1 MPAPLVEWTE
11 TRIAQL
17 RHLWAD
23 GLSASIIARQIGGT
37 TRNAVIGKVHRLG
50 LPGRK
55 PRIRVSVH
63 RLRARRAAPRP
74 WSSTR
79 CDAPSIA
86 ARNGVAQRLL
96 TPLPPEPASLGLSL
110 DALTECTCHWPHGDP
125 LKDFGGFCGHPV
137 APGKSYCAHHH
148 GRAFVARDQQASREG
163 AHQ

>member
-1 MPAPLVEWTE
+1 MAAPLTEWTE

-23 GLSASIIARQIGGT
+23 GWSASHIAHQIGGT

-55 PRIRVSVH
+55 PRIRMRSQRM
-63 RLRARRAAPRP
+63 RLRRTPRLWP
-74 WSSTR
+74 QLR
-79 CDAPSIA
+79 DA
-86 ARNGVAQRLL
+86 LL
-96 TPLPPEPASLGLSL
+96 TTKMVMLQSPEPVPLGLPL
-110 DALTECTCHWPHGDP
+110 EALTECTCHWPHGDP

-137 APGKSYCAHHH
+137 APGNSYCAHHH
-148 GRAFVARDQQASREG
+148 RR

>member
-1 MPAPLVEWTE
+1 MAAPLTEWTE

-23 GLSASIIARQIGGT
+23 GWSASHIAQQIGGT

-55 PRIRVSVH
+55 PRMRMRSRRSRV
-63 RLRARRAAPRP
+63 RRTLRSWPP
-74 WSSTR
+74 MR
-79 CDAPSIA
+79 CDVRP
-86 ARNGVAQRLL
+86 V
-96 TPLPPEPASLGLSL
+96 TPMAKLPPEPVSLGLPL
-110 DALTECTCHWPHGDP
+110 EDLTECTCHWPHGDP

-137 APGKSYCAHHH
+137 VPGSSYCAHHH
-148 GRAFVARDQQASREG
+148 GRAFVVRDQQASRKG